1 MMPCQR
7 GSGGRGWAKKIPF
20 GKGGERAN
28 GKTRKTVEAGFFVRV
43 GSITRCEALARLN
56 ACPVADEITRRERGI
71 AAREAAVARRERLV
85 AERERA
91 AARREG
97 GAA

>member
-1 MMPCQR
+1 M
-7 GSGGRGWAKKIPF
+7 PF
-20 GKGGERAN
+20 GKWGERAN
-28 GKTRKTVEAGFFVRV
+28 GKTRKPMETGFFVRT
-43 GSITRCEALARLN
+43 GNITRCEAVAKWNL
-56 ACPVADEITRRERGI
+56 CPIADAVARRERGV
-71 AAREAAVARRERLV
+71 AEREAAVARRERLV